1 MGIWEVS
8 GSVWCWKLGRHE
20 APQCAE
26 RTLVFQSEGLQF
38 YLRCF
43 SETKGPAT
51 YQGAHMA
58 LDDGC
63 P

>member
-26 RTLVFQSEGLQF
+26 RTLVFQSEGLACNF
-38 YLRCF
+38 I
-43 SETKGPAT
+43 
-51 YQGAHMA
+51 
-58 LDDGC
+58 
-63 P
+63 